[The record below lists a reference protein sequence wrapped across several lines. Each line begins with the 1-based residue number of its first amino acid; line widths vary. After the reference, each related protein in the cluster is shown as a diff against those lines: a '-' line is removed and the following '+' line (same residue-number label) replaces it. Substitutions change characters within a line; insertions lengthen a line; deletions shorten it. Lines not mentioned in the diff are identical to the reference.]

1 MIIINTIIIVIFMIT
16 TKMSCIRVSGQV
28 EKFVL
33 LDAIVRGHPAGTGI
47 RRGVVTLQYRQERQ
61 GILSFCMCVC
71 VSGASS
77 KRPEIIYVTSCKAK
91 HAWYMNDDEWIIT
104 IIIIIIIIIINIII
118 ITINLM
124 IVIIIIII
132 NIIIIIIIII
142 IIKIIILLTIAMLL
156 IIITIITIIIIIII
170 MLIVIVL
177 FIIYNS

>member
-104 IIIIIIIIIINIII
+104 IIIIIIIIINIII